1 MSASY
6 NSATLA
12 KNDCYIETYGSIGN
26 LAVIYGFMSLWAK
39 FLWEEF
45 RRLPQV
51 PVGGLIFT
59 VGGDVGRA
67 GGLGGMCRPKG
78 LLGGGEIWARVGVW
92 VYSRECRSSVI
103 ASHCGHSGD
112 GDYLLG
118 RGWLWEGRQMGR
130 YGSPLALVEMEEVVG
145 DYKIGGGWGG
155 GER

>member
-1 MSASY
+1 M
-6 NSATLA
+6 
-12 KNDCYIETYGSIGN
+12 
-26 LAVIYGFMSLWAK
+26 FPAK
-39 FLWEEF
+39 FLREEF
-45 RRLPQV
+45 RRLPQL

-118 RGWLWEGRQMGR
+118 RGRQLAMGGQPKQMGR
-130 YGSPLALVEMEEVVG
+130 YGSPLAIVEEEVVG
-145 DYKIGGGWGG
+145 DYKIGEWADGAEEKDTDEG
-155 GER
+155 

>member
-59 VGGDVGRA
+59 VGGRTRGTGCRPRGAEGGAGRGEDLWGVVGE
-67 GGLGGMCRPKG
+67 GVMCGPKG
-78 LLGGGEIWARVGVW
+78 L
-92 VYSRECRSSVI
+92 
-103 ASHCGHSGD
+103 
-112 GDYLLG
+112 
-118 RGWLWEGRQMGR
+118 
-130 YGSPLALVEMEEVVG
+130 
-145 DYKIGGGWGG
+145 
-155 GER
+155 